1 MQVDEV
7 KNALDDMS
15 QILATNT
22 ASLEDDI
29 MYVGNVLDDIS
40 KSLKKLVM
48 IEKERLELE
57 KQKQQSDGK

>member
-7 KNALDDMS
+7 KNALDDMA